1 MAKKRLILKEKGKK
15 ITGLCAGL
23 AEYFDIDV
31 TVVRLIVI
39 VLALTTWLFPTRAA
53 ADAACLPSAQTV
65 PARMLVFGLH
75 QLHGRGPAYPF
86 VARKRGYVLQ

>member
-39 VLALTTWLFPTRAA
+39 VLALTTWLFPT
-53 ADAACLPSAQTV
+53 
-65 PARMLVFGLH
+65 
-75 QLHGRGPAYPF
+75 
-86 VARKRGYVLQ
+86 VLG